1 MSTMQPEP
9 IIYVIDDDDA
19 VRQSLEFLL
28 KTAGITVRSFE
39 SGKAFLEVL
48 PEIRSGCIVTD
59 VRMPGITGIDLLRH
73 VKETNPFLPVIVIT
87 GHGDIS
93 LAVEAMKLGAVDFL
107 EKPFDDDQLLTAVR
121 AALSQDADIGK
132 RKAELA
138 DIHDKLAV
146 LSNRERQVLEGLV
159 VGNANKTIAFDLGI
173 SPRTVE
179 IYRANLMTKMAA
191 NSLSDLVRMAM
202 LAGILETSGRAR

>member
-1 MSTMQPEP
+1 MQPEP

-59 VRMPGITGIDLLRH
+59 VRMPEITGIDLLRR
-73 VKETNPFLPVIVIT
+73 VKETKPFLPVIVIT

-93 LAVEAMKLGAVDFL
+93 LAVEAMKIGAVDFL
-107 EKPFDDDQLLTAVR
+107 EKPFDDDLLLAAVR
-121 AALSQDADIGK
+121 AALSYDADVGK

-138 DIHDKLAV
+138 AIHEKLAA

-202 LAGILETSGRAR
+202 ISGILDNAGKGGR

>member
-1 MSTMQPEP
+1 MQPEP

-28 KTAGITVRSFE
+28 KTAGISVRSFE

-59 VRMPGITGIDLLRH
+59 VRMPEITGIDLLRR
-73 VKETNPFLPVIVIT
+73 VKETKPFLPVIVIT

-93 LAVEAMKLGAVDFL
+93 LAVEAMKIGAVDFL
-107 EKPFDDDQLLTAVR
+107 EKPFDDDLLLAAVR
-121 AALSQDADIGK
+121 AALNRDADAAK
-132 RKAELA
+132 RKAELGE
-138 DIHDKLAV
+138 IGEKLAA
-146 LSNRERQVLEGLV
+146 LSNRERQVLDGLV
-159 VGNANKTIAFDLGI
+159 AGNANKTIAFDLGI

-202 LAGILETSGRAR
+202 ISGILDNAGKGGR